1 LLRVATALLVVIFSK
16 QTSKRRKQNGKHKG
30 VVYEDTSDVSEGEG
44 DDGRPLWRMEL
55 KDGPALT
62 SGLGLPQNQ
71 IMDSGI
77 PKVKPKLEEGMGAS
91 WDPTTYPTVTPCP
104 KCGCGV
110 KQDGALMGPK

>member
-1 LLRVATALLVVIFSK
+1 L

-30 VVYEDTSDVSEGEG
+30 VIYEDTNDVSEGEG

-71 IMDSGI
+71 IMDSG
-77 PKVKPKLEEGMGAS
+77 
-91 WDPTTYPTVTPCP
+91 WCCDYTTTLYIDYIDFILLIYQYI
-104 KCGCGV
+104 G
-110 KQDGALMGPK
+110 